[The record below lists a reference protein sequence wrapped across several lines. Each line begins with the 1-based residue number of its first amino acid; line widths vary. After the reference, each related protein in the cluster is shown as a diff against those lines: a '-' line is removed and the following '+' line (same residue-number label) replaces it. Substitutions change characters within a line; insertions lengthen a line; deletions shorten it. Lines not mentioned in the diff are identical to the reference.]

1 MDGVRNGLADM
12 EGISAVEVPLMPRS
26 MVSPAVF
33 RPALQK
39 DALYVAVLVVMLWR
53 S

>member
-1 MDGVRNGLADM
+1 MDGARNGYEDM
-12 EGISAVEVPLMPRS
+12 EGTSAEEVPLMPRS
-26 MVSPAVF
+26 MVSPAAF

-39 DALYVAVLVVMLWR
+39 DALYVAVLVVMPWR

>member
-1 MDGVRNGLADM
+1 MDGVRNELADM
-12 EGISAVEVPLMPRS
+12 EGISAEEVPLMPRS
-26 MVSPAVF
+26 MVSPAAF

-39 DALYVAVLVVMLWR
+39 DALYVEVSVAVLWL